1 MLQGQGGAGWGG
13 SWNRKQWILLK
24 KRGNISGNGI
34 HWVLRNGFFKI
45 KKITCMLNVC
55 AFVHMAACAC
65 GGRKRAQYL
74 LELELHGVMS
84 CLR

>member
-1 MLQGQGGAGWGG
+1 MESETMDSAEEKGKYL
-13 SWNRKQWILLK
+13 RKWDPLGLEEWI
-24 KRGNISGNGI
+24 
-34 HWVLRNGFFKI
+34 FFKI